1 MATETVW
8 LLEPA
13 AAPDDG
19 VWQGRALAR
28 LAVRAS

>member
-1 MATETVW
+1 LSLQLLVSN

-19 VWQGRALAR
+19 WKPNTTCIIVYY
-28 LAVRAS
+28 